1 MISASSSNQPYF
13 SEGIMFILMII
24 NSCCRY
30 WTIGLL
36 SERECTPEQRTNVQ
50 PLQKTLD
57 SYYT

>member
-1 MISASSSNQPYF
+1 
-13 SEGIMFILMII
+13 MFILMII